1 MKIVITGATGALGGH
16 VIRHLLQTVPAA
28 HIVAVARHPEK
39 AAALAEL
46 GVEIRQGDYDDPS
59 SLASAFQGGTK
70 LLFISSPSM
79 DDALRVVQ
87 HAQVVKAARD
97 AGVRHIAYTGFA
109 FAEDNP
115 FALVHL
121 ATEYAIRAAGIP
133 YTFLR
138 NAGYL
143 EFFVNPAAVQANLR
157 SGRIITN
164 SGQGRVNAVSRY
176 DLALAA
182 ATVLTGEGHEN
193 KTYTL
198 VSGAPWSFDELAG
211 LLTELSGTTVAHQA
225 VSFEE
230 EKRMLV
236 QAGLPE
242 AVAQMT
248 AYIYSTV
255 SEGKMERGGSDLAR
269 LIGSETPL
277 REHIRGALQE

>member
-1 MKIVITGATGALGGH
+1 V
-16 VIRHLLQTVPAA
+16 
-28 HIVAVARHPEK
+28 
-39 AAALAEL
+39 
-46 GVEIRQGDYDDPS
+46 
-59 SLASAFQGGTK
+59 
-70 LLFISSPSM
+70 
-79 DDALRVVQ
+79 
-87 HAQVVKAARD
+87 
-97 AGVRHIAYTGFA
+97 
-109 FAEDNP
+109 
-115 FALVHL
+115 
-121 ATEYAIRAAGIP
+121 
-133 YTFLR
+133 
-138 NAGYL
+138 
-143 EFFVNPAAVQANLR
+143 EFFVNPPSIQASLR

-164 SGQGRVNAVSRY
+164 AGQGRVNAVSRY

-211 LLTELSGTTVAHQA
+211 LLTELSGTAVAHQA

-230 EKRMLV
+230 EKGMLV

-255 SEGKMERGGSDLAR
+255 AEGKMERGGSDLTA

-277 REHIRGALQE
+277 RELVRRAMQE

>member
-1 MKIVITGATGALGGH
+1 MKIIITGATGALGGH

-28 HIVAVARHPEK
+28 HIVAVARNPEK

-46 GVEIRQGDYDDPS
+46 GIEIRQGDYDDPS
-59 SLASAFQGGTK
+59 SLASAFQGGNK

-97 AGVRHIAYTGFA
+97 AGIRHIAYTGFA

-157 SGRIITN
+157 SERIITN
-164 SGQGRVNAVSRY
+164 AGQGRVNAVSRY

-182 ATVLTGEGHEN
+182 ATVLIGEGHEN

-211 LLTELSGTTVAHQA
+211 LLTELSGTAVAHQA

-230 EKRMLV
+230 ELRLLV
-236 QAGLPE
+236 QAGLPD
-242 AVAQMT
+242 AVARMM
-248 AYIYSTV
+248 AYVYTTV
-255 SEGKMERGGSDLAR
+255 AEGKMERGGSDLTA

-277 REHIRGALQE
+277 RELVKRALQE

>member
-1 MKIVITGATGALGGH
+1 MKIIITGATGGLGSQ
-16 VIRHLLQTVPAA
+16 VIRHLLQSVPAG
-28 HIVAVARHPEK
+28 HIAAVVRDPEK
-39 AAALAEL
+39 AAPLAEL
-46 GVEIRQGDYDDPS
+46 GVEIRQGDYNDPV
-59 SLASAFQGGTK
+59 SLASAFEGGTK
-70 LLFISSPSM
+70 LLFISSPAM

-97 AGVRHIAYTGFA
+97 AGIRHIAYTSFA

-121 ATEYAIRAAGIP
+121 ATEYAIRAAGLP

-143 EFFVNPAAVQANLR
+143 EFFLNPAAIQANLR

-164 SGQGRVNAVSRY
+164 AGQGKVNAVSRY

-182 ATVLTGEGHEN
+182 AAVLTGEGHDN

-198 VSGAPWSFDELAG
+198 VSEAPWSFDELAG
-211 LLTELSGTTVAHQA
+211 LLTELSGTPVLHQD

-242 AVAQMT
+242 AAAQMT
-248 AYIYSTV
+248 AYVYSTV
-255 SEGKMERGGSDLAR
+255 ANGQMERGGSDLTA
-269 LIGSETPL
+269 LIGSQTPL
-277 REHIRGALQE
+277 CEFVGRMIQV